1 MTIFS
6 ERLKNA
12 RSEKGLTQQDLAKK
26 LNISTSVIGDIESG
40 RRVASKKTAAKL
52 ADFFNTT
59 VEYWFSETAAIEYFS
74 KREKYA
80 ALDNVVTTLLE
91 QNKLKDVKKIPED
104 IWNMLN
110 EALAIDLK
118 VLSMKNND
126 K

>member
-12 RSEKGLTQQDLAKK
+12 RAEKGLTQQELAKK
-26 LNISTSVIGDIESG
+26 LNISTSVVGDIESG

-52 ADFFNTT
+52 ADFFNTSA
-59 VEYWFSETAAIEYFS
+59 EYWFSETATIEYFL

-91 QNKLKDVKKIPED
+91 QDALKDVGKIPED
-104 IWNMLN
+104 IWNIIK
-110 EALAIDLK
+110 EAITIDLK